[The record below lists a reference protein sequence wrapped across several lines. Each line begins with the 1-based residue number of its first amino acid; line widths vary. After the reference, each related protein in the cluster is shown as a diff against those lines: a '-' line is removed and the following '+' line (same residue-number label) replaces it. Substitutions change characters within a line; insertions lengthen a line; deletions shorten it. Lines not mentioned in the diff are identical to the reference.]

1 MIRYIT
7 QDEVYSNI
15 DILKTKTITTTCYS
29 SCTIIYHLLVLWIK
43 AGDRVGDGYIFSY
56 VLASATT
63 NYDALQPAHILMF
76 R

>member
-29 SCTIIYHLLVLWIK
+29 SCTIIYHLLVYGSKPEI
-43 AGDRVGDGYIFSY
+43 
-56 VLASATT
+56 ASAMGIYFLTSWRLLPPTT
-63 NYDALQPAHILMF
+63 MHCSQRTY
-76 R
+76 